1 MRTSVAQ
8 TLAAL
13 AALLLLGCGDI
24 RGEDGDGDTGGG
36 PRASLLAEI
45 DTNHFC
51 DMVGVVDVVLRATP
65 TSGAAIEG
73 TVFSCPAVDA
83 TALLGVDLGES
94 GTYRLAAVASFTTG
108 EQAAECFTAEDGSE
122 TFTLTD
128 AQIDAADQIIVE
140 SEHSPCPGN

>member
-13 AALLLLGCGDI
+13 VALLLGCGNI
-24 RGEDGDGDTGGG
+24 RGEGGEGDTGGG
-36 PRASLLAEI
+36 PQASLLAEI

-73 TVFSCPAVDA
+73 TVFSCPAVDP
-83 TALLGVDLGES
+83 TALLGVDLGEA

-108 EQAAECFTAEDGSE
+108 EQAPECFTTEDGSE

-140 SEHSPCPGN
+140 SDHAPCPGN